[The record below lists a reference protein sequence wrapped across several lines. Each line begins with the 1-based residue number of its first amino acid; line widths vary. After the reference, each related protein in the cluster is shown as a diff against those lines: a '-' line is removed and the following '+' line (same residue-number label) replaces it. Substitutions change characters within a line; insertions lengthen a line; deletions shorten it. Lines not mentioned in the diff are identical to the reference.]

1 MPKLKTPD
9 GLEGYERL
17 AVKNH
22 QSDIIVDELS
32 LCAGID
38 FAISQI
44 KKGEITPKAREGLR
58 DLIAQSY
65 GVFTRR
71 IALRILI
78 DEGCV
83 KKDTDMAGVSIRF
96 DTPDDSHDD
105 LHIYYKVAS

>member
-17 AVKNH
+17 AVKNN
-22 QSDIIVDELS
+22 QSDIIADELS

-38 FAISQI
+38 FAIAQI

-65 GVFTRR
+65 G
-71 IALRILI
+71 L
-78 DEGCV
+78 D
-83 KKDTDMAGVSIRF
+83 
-96 DTPDDSHDD
+96 
-105 LHIYYKVAS
+105 